1 MLRVP
6 YIPEWIVQ
14 IRKVPGRKWDGTKKC
29 WMIPADEE
37 TVIILCSVLK
47 EIPVKI
53 CDSELYKP
61 FPLFSTLCGPEDY
74 HAVQLLNQ
82 LLLRKGYSMK
92 TRKAYRGHAE
102 RFLRQSIVSVNEVS
116 REHLNKYLL
125 ELIETEHSNSYINQA
140 ISALRFLFKD
150 TLKRYDLPKH
160 WIRPKGNKTLPSVLS
175 EQEVLSLLDS
185 LANPKHRLLLTLA
198 YSSGLRVSEVVRLR
212 REDLDFSRNLIHI
225 RQAKGGK
232 DRYTLLSNTVIDLL
246 QTYMMTHAV
255 IDYLFP
261 GVQSGSHLSERA
273 AQAVFD
279 RAKHKAGILKKASI
293 HTLRHSFATHLLE
306 GGTDLRHIQELLG
319 HADVKTTQI

>member
-1 MLRVP
+1 MLLPKELETTALAVVSFFIFTKGRCEKVKNKGICEAGFVVVEGEGEAWLRVKMP

-125 ELIETEHSNSYINQA
+125 ELIETEHSNLYINQA

-198 YSSGLRVSEVVRLR
+198 YSSGLRVSEVSDY
-212 REDLDFSRNLIHI
+212 E
-225 RQAKGGK
+225 GK
-232 DRYTLLSNTVIDLL
+232 T
-246 QTYMMTHAV
+246 
-255 IDYLFP
+255 
-261 GVQSGSHLSERA
+261 
-273 AQAVFD
+273 
-279 RAKHKAGILKKASI
+279 SI
-293 HTLRHSFATHLLE
+293 FHVT
-306 GGTDLRHIQELLG
+306 
-319 HADVKTTQI
+319 